1 MVQHWTGS
9 HSHWCPSTAR
19 RLELSDVRHRSRYPT
34 CDSALRP
41 GGTPAAEQLQAEGLR
56 EGRCCGSQALNPGGE
71 HYLWH
76 TGNVSALTS
85 TQEVLAQQYAHFFH
99 PHPAPTPAP
108 LTLECAKRADKR
120 LPRRLVF
127 ESAAESKG
135 TGFFMCSAGL
145 PMMSSESMESTR
157 KMHCLDMP
165 AGYNAA
171 MML

>member
-1 MVQHWTGS
+1 MTQRNSAYWAWRNRQWGQVRGQASSGCSGVQLGEEHVTTWLKEGLLVVDIVQHWTGS
-9 HSHWCPSTAR
+9 HSQWCPSIAR
-19 RLELSDVRHRSRYPT
+19 RPKLSDVRHRSRHPT

-99 PHPAPTPAP
+99 PHPLPPQH
-108 LTLECAKRADKR
+108 LLCAKK
-120 LPRRLVF
+120 
-127 ESAAESKG
+127 S
-135 TGFFMCSAGL
+135 
-145 PMMSSESMESTR
+145 
-157 KMHCLDMP
+157 
-165 AGYNAA
+165 
-171 MML
+171 